1 MEPNIISLASQYLTP
16 EILAKIGSSLG
27 LDQSVI
33 GKACSAAIPALFG
46 HFANLAATP
55 EGARKLYGAVTQQ
68 DTDILG
74 NLSNAV
80 GGSAQQGSTDSGLS
94 ALRSLLGG
102 SSLSALTA
110 ALGSFAGFRQSSASS
125 LLGMLSPILMAILG
139 KQTAEQGLNSSGLAQ
154 LLATQKDHI
163 SNAMPSAFKDM
174 LQSPAVDPGVRTF
187 RRPSDLSAAREQ
199 SRSWG
204 ALPWIVPAIAAG
216 LFAWW
221 FIGNRPTNV
230 AEQTRP
236 QGVQTQESAAVGGVD
251 LKASARKAVDN
262 VNTTLEEIKDG
273 NSAQAALPKL
283 QDAGTELDNVIKL
296 SGQLPEAGKKAVGG
310 VVAGTQSATTQ
321 LFDKVLAI
329 PGVKEVAKPQIDSL
343 RAKLDTLSK
352 DHARL

>member
-1 MEPNIISLASQYLTP
+1 METNIISLASQYLTP
-16 EILAKIGSSLG
+16 EILAKIASTLG

-55 EGARKLYGAVTQQ
+55 EGARKLHGAVTQQ
-68 DTDILG
+68 NTDILG
-74 NLSNAV
+74 NLSNAI
-80 GGSAQQGSTDSGLS
+80 GGQGSTDSGVS

-102 SSLSALTA
+102 SSLSALTG
-110 ALGSFAGFRQSSASS
+110 ALGSFAGFRQGAASS
-125 LLGMLSPILMAILG
+125 LLGMLSPIVMAILG

-154 LLATQKDHI
+154 LLASQKDQI
-163 SNAMPSAFKDM
+163 SNAMPSGFADM
-174 LQSPAVDPGVRTF
+174 LQSSTPDTGARTF
-187 RRPSDLSAAREQ
+187 RRPPNSSTTGERPG
-199 SRSWG
+199 SWG
-204 ALPWIVPAIAAG
+204 AMPWIVPAIAAG

-236 QGVQTQESAAVGGVD
+236 QEVQIQEIVAVGGVD

-310 VVAGTQSATTQ
+310 VVAGSQSATTQ

-352 DHARL
+352 NQARL